1 MRNKVPWVVGGVLI
15 VVLAIGAL
23 VATSS
28 KKSASKMPPPPESA
42 RAVVLP
48 ANQSRTVVIP
58 PCNTPVSDTARVAGG
73 GRRTGTPG
81 ATAFELPQEQGVHTL
96 LVPHCQPTKTGSVNA
111 EGSIP
116 SAAFILPNE
125 RRLTKDR
132 EGKIHYQ
139 GVIAESQ
146 LILPDRSKVATV
158 VVPACTKKEGSKGR
172 DIVLGADRG
181 NAELV
186 VAPSC

>member
-15 VVLAIGAL
+15 LVLVIGAV
-23 VATSS
+23 VATQS
-28 KKSASKMPPPPESA
+28 KKSSEAAVPPPPESA

-48 ANQSRTVVIP
+48 ASQSRTVVVP
-58 PCNTPVSDTARVAGG
+58 PCNTPVSETVRGAGG
-73 GRRTGTPG
+73 GRAATPG
-81 ATAFELPQEQGVHTL
+81 ATAFELPQGQGVRTL

-111 EGSIP
+111 AGSIP

-125 RRLTKDR
+125 RRLTKNQ
-132 EGKIHYQ
+132 EGKIDVQ

-146 LILPDRSKVATV
+146 LILPDRSKVSTV
-158 VVPACTKKEGSKGR
+158 VVPACTKKEASKGR
-172 DIVLGADRG
+172 DIVLGADKGR
-181 NAELV
+181 AELV